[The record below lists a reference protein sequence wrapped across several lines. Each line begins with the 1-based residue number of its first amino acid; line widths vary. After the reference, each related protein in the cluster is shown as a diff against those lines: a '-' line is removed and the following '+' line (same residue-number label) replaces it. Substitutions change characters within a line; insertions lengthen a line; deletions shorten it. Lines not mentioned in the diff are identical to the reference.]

1 MELWGKEFLGKVIV
15 SFFFVLF
22 FISVEIEAK
31 EQVKFPQVGRTYDV
45 IEPDA
50 YEEILNA
57 VKKVDIEKYKKILQ
71 ERIRKYTVVD
81 EFKIPYAKETQTR
94 YFEPRYELPFD
105 IVDANGRVIYPK
117 GFTFNPLQYM
127 TLYETVVF
135 FDARDA
141 LHLNWLKKGNFA
153 ERWDVMLIAVR
164 GDVIEAMRVLKVP
177 VYRAT
182 KEILERFDVKKI
194 PCIIKQKGGQLEI
207 IEVGMKDV
215 ERLAYS
221 SK

>member
-1 MELWGKEFLGKVIV
+1 MGLLGKELLGKVIV

-22 FISVEIEAK
+22 FSVGVEAK
-31 EQVKFPQVGRTYDV
+31 EKVKFPQLGRTYDV
-45 IEPDA
+45 VELDA

-81 EFKIPYAKETQTR
+81 EFKIPYAKGTQTR

-127 TLYETVVF
+127 RLYETVIF
-135 FDARDA
+135 FDARNA
-141 LHLNWLKKGNFA
+141 LHLNWLKKGNFT

-194 PCIIKQKGGQLEI
+194 PCIIKQKGVQLEI
-207 IEVGMKDV
+207 IEVGTKDV
-215 ERLAYS
+215 ARLAYS